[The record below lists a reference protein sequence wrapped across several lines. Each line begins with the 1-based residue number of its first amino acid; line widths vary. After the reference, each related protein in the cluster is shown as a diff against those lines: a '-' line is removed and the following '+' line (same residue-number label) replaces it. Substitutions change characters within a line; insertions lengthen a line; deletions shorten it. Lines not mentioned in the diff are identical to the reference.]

1 METNEKITQLENE
14 IKVLKNEVQAVL
26 LDLREN
32 VLNAENPFN
41 ASVQPA
47 TSQQVIIEHK
57 INDNDRQPDKVPA
70 DHATSRANTHDL
82 HQTPGIKEN
91 APEPETAREEVE
103 KEWLP
108 ESCLPSDESPKRK
121 GKNETN
127 LDLVTMAGLTYWA
140 QETTRHLGK
149 ERAEAVLSISEM
161 LGHLPPKVKPILTKL
176 INIEPE
182 VNPNNVLARDY
193 LDALI
198 RISLLLGKGSES
210 EAAMLSIISGED
222 SHR

>member
-1 METNEKITQLENE
+1 METNEKIAQLENE

-41 ASVQPA
+41 TSAQPVA
-47 TSQQVIIEHK
+47 SQQVIIEHK
-57 INDNDRQPDKVPA
+57 MNDNNRQPDKVPA
-70 DHATSRANTHDL
+70 GHTASGENTYDRPR
-82 HQTPGIKEN
+82 TPGINEK

-108 ESCLPSDESPKRK
+108 ESSLPSIELSKCK
-121 GKNETN
+121 GKNETH

-182 VNPNNVLARDY
+182 INPNNVLARDY